1 MEFFLLASL
10 RPNNL
15 KTKKIADSINLIVLL
30 KLIKKKIEN
39 LNIEGLKVDKI
50 NELRFFQI
58 DAIFQ

>member
-15 KTKKIADSINLIVLL
+15 KTKKKADSINLIVLL